1 MAADAPDSPC
11 AAAAEAMAVESR
23 PETPV
28 DAPDTVAS
36 RGPMPAAMLEKA
48 PPMANWPGCKKRG
61 CPLKNCWPARPGA
74 KPKPGRGPCARCA
87 AASVCTDSGVK
98 ASLAGSGRTSSTLT
112 APGPSRPGL
121 LRSSAPGTRVL
132 DEMVAGLWR
141 ESGDAL
147 SRRAVSRARP
157 GSAGNSCALVA
168 GLPLSRPGSS
178 AVVVEI
184 LAASQASGPCS
195 SLLSASASLSASLG
209 HKSWGGEE
217 NARGKPAI
225 SLVSV

>member
-1 MAADAPDSPC
+1 M
-11 AAAAEAMAVESR
+11 
-23 PETPV
+23 
-28 DAPDTVAS
+28 
-36 RGPMPAAMLEKA
+36 
-48 PPMANWPGCKKRG
+48 
-61 CPLKNCWPARPGA
+61 
-74 KPKPGRGPCARCA
+74 
-87 AASVCTDSGVK
+87 
-98 ASLAGSGRTSSTLT
+98 
-112 APGPSRPGL
+112 
-121 LRSSAPGTRVL
+121 L

-178 AVVVEI
+178 AVVVVI

-209 HKSWGGEE
+209 HRS
-217 NARGKPAI
+217 
-225 SLVSV
+225 